1 MDYPMPRADMLPPIT
16 LGHHEVPCRNNPLG
30 VKGAGESGVAGSL
43 PAGVNAILHALSY
56 RGVAAMDMPFT
67 PDRVWTALTQT
78 A

>member
-1 MDYPMPRADMLPPIT
+1 
-16 LGHHEVPCRNNPLG
+16 
-30 VKGAGESGVAGSL
+30 VAGSL

-67 PDRVWTALTQT
+67 PDRVWSALTQT